1 MIYQTLFYFPPKKNT
16 LLFYFIM
23 GKIFLKHFIIKRFNA
38 FSERTRG
45 IVSCRV
51 GLLAN
56 DSSIANRHFGFPLPT
71 KGNVSITQFS
81 HCHQSSEVYELWIV
95 TKISWIIKLIDK
107 NNLCHGH
114 IMSLLILTLQ
124 KFMSH

>member
-71 KGNVSITQFS
+71 KGSVSITQFN
-81 HCHQSSEVYELWIV
+81 HCHQSSEVYEL
-95 TKISWIIKLIDK
+95 
-107 NNLCHGH
+107 
-114 IMSLLILTLQ
+114 
-124 KFMSH
+124 